1 MSAGHVRAVAA
12 PHPERRGDP
21 DAAVRRTLGL
31 KPVDT
36 EGPAGRSPCCKVPGG
51 VGVTETGGWGWAPGV
66 GRGGGGRQCL
76 TGQSLG
82 WGVRG
87 FWRQAV
93 GTGAQQCMH
102 VNSGEDGKSTT
113 KKGVKDKPTELEE
126 RAAL

>member
-66 GRGGGGRQCL
+66 GLGRWGASVFNGAESRVGGERVLEAGGG
-76 TGQSLG
+76 
-82 WGVRG
+82 
-87 FWRQAV
+87 
-93 GTGAQQCMH
+93 
-102 VNSGEDGKSTT
+102 DGCTT
-113 KKGVKDKPTELEE
+113 MYA
-126 RAAL
+126 R